1 MCYETMQQLTT
12 ALLKYL
18 PIYPEES
25 THYNPSVTRHELLQ
39 KLQQDTQKSE
49 AEILLYLTMLERLLS
64 SVAVLSPEALA
75 QDQWQFVSFPAQLN
89 ARAFL
94 QVFCDSEQ
102 NILEPHFWHVS
113 PITSAHRQEQQHSFL
128 KYLEQQRVKNHQNHA
143 AKPIRHCSISAA
155 LIRLDE
161 QFLLHQR
168 SAEAIRDNNG
178 EYNFIG
184 GRTKLEDM
192 AFLKQLS
199 LSEKIALLENPADL
213 PKEVIE
219 ATLQRE
225 IREETTLEFGRDYQF
240 QLWKTLPPCCKLSG
254 AFYRYSFTEY
264 HFHVYTLSLTQ
275 QGFLRLLAFEQEN
288 PQAFSRFSLSELSI
302 GKAAS
307 GKKVYLDALKGKF
320 SSAEFEAAL
329 QQIPNAF
336 ENSYISEITAV
347 TLPYDSQHALRYG
360 RLRHEEK
367 LKVNLT
373 DEQCQ
378 LLCLLGAYAKGFKFN
393 KLDKTA
399 LENLAYHQ
407 WVKVLNADLLEKIKE
422 LAQLLQQ
429 ANFPLVEIE
438 SIHNHNIT
446 QNYVRLSVEL
456 EAIFF
461 DEKHFN
467 YQLIKPDDKHDWR
480 IQVTRQAICSPWAE
494 IAEEKSR
501 ELEGSFVQQLK
512 EVEQGKFLFHKNKGL
527 ESLLRKQLDV
537 DINRLGLRKLV
548 RIESKIYC
556 FTCQHIL

>member
-1 MCYETMQQLTT
+1 MQQLTA
-12 ALLKYL
+12 ALLKYI

-49 AEILLYLTMLERLLS
+49 AEILLYLAMLERLLS
-64 SVAVLSPEALA
+64 SVAVLNPEALA
-75 QDQWQFVSFPAQLN
+75 QAQWQFVSFPAQLN

-199 LSEKIALLENPADL
+199 LSEKIALLENPANL
-213 PKEVIE
+213 PKQVIE

-240 QLWKTLPPCCKLSG
+240 QLWKTLPPYCKLSG

-275 QGFLRLLAFEQEN
+275 QGILRLLAFEQEN
-288 PQAFSRFSLSELSI
+288 PQLFSRFDVSELTEEKI
-302 GKAAS
+302 AS
-307 GKKVYLDALKGKF
+307 GKKAYLDALKSAF
-320 SSAEFEAAL
+320 SSRVEFEAAL

-336 ENSYISEITAV
+336 ENRYASQMKEII
-347 TLPYDSQHALRYG
+347 LPYSSQHTLRYG
-360 RLRHEEK
+360 KLRYEERLN
-367 LKVNLT
+367 VNFT

-378 LLCLLGAYAKGFKFN
+378 LLCILGAYAKGFKFN
-393 KLDKTA
+393 R
-399 LENLAYHQ
+399 LAEKELGSLAHYQ
-407 WVKVLNADLLEKIKE
+407 WVKVLNIDLLEKIKE
-422 LAQLLQQ
+422 LARLLQQ
-429 ANFPLVEIE
+429 ADFPLLELEV
-438 SIHNHNIT
+438 IHSHSVV
-446 QNYVRLSVEL
+446 QNYVRFSIEP

-480 IQVTRQAICSPWAE
+480 IQVTRLAICNPWVNIE
-494 IAEEKSR
+494 EEKSCA
-501 ELEGSFVQQLK
+501 LEGSFVQQLK
-512 EVEQGKFLFHKNKGL
+512 EVALGRLSFHNNKGL
-527 ESLLRKQLDV
+527 DSNLRKQLDT

-548 RIESKIYC
+548 RIQNKIYR